1 MQSRL
6 ERRGVFGAR
15 GAFRLVKPIE
25 DVRSGA
31 KSEFWPR
38 LRIGLEFGF
47 RLGLGLG
54 FLGLRLR
61 RRLRGSLGRALGR
74 SFRQRGLIVR
84 LGLDL
89 AALGLLRRFLSGG
102 FGLIPND
109 RLAFALIDP
118 RRRFECCRL
127 TRLCR
132 RCRFHDLGRRLSRRD
147 ENPRLLAAHGARF
160 PWRRVVLVP
169 CGRLGLGLALR
180 GRGRSRFD
188 PGRHRRIAGL
198 EFGAG
203 IGVGNFD
210 LLGVESLDFERSALK
225 LEDVIR
231 ANLVAGLLAFP
242 RLRFI
247 GEPRLDL
254 SHALRIARAAFR
266 DCLPLDDQRRFA
278 PAQARREVGALR
290 SHGLADRESAPL

>member
-1 MQSRL
+1 MGLRRVRSIQSRRVVRPFRQLPNRRRGVERLDLMQSRL

-47 RLGLGLG
+47 RLGLG

-61 RRLRGSLGRALGR
+61 GRLQWSLRRALGR
-74 SFRQRGLIVR
+74 SLRQRGLIIVR

-102 FGLIPND
+102 LGLIPND
-109 RLAFALIDP
+109 RLASAIIDP

-127 TRLCR
+127 TRFCR
-132 RCRFHDLGRRLSRRD
+132 RCASTTLGRRLSRRD
-147 ENPRLLAAHGARF
+147 ENPRLLAVHGARF

-169 CGRLGLGLALR
+169 RGRLGLGLALR

-188 PGRHRRIAGL
+188 PGQHRRIAGL

-203 IGVGNFD
+203 VGV
-210 LLGVESLDFERSALK
+210 
-225 LEDVIR
+225 
-231 ANLVAGLLAFP
+231 
-242 RLRFI
+242 
-247 GEPRLDL
+247 
-254 SHALRIARAAFR
+254 
-266 DCLPLDDQRRFA
+266 
-278 PAQARREVGALR
+278 
-290 SHGLADRESAPL
+290 